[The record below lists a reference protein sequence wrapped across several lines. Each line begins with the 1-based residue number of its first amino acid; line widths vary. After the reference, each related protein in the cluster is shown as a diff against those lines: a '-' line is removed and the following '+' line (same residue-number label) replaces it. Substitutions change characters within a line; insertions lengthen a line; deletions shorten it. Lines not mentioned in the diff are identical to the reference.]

1 MRKYLSYLL
10 SLFIVPLACTQEPS
24 PYVPLRVILT
34 PSALNP
40 TRAGDPDD
48 VKLTD
53 YNLYIFNA
61 FGVLEERVYVPAR
74 SLKLVNGR
82 AEYRTTLLKDVP
94 YTILAAANLGYELP
108 FRSLEEARSYRYHL
122 AYPDEFTQGIPLVAF
137 DQLATVNDDG
147 VLEVPLERLM
157 ARVELSVDRSRLRS
171 DIQFKVTDVRVGAC
185 PSSARLI
192 GPSRVSGKQE
202 TFAVGYG
209 KSGNQVSALN
219 EGSTGNLSRSVSVY
233 LLENCQGDLLDNV
246 LTDSGKVFTDGRYE
260 EICSYIELKAEYH
273 SPQRNT
279 RVGESLIYRF
289 YLGENRN
296 NFDVRRNTWYRIT
309 VQPTGDGLSEE
320 SWRVD
325 QGGME

>member
-1 MRKYLSYLL
+1 MRKYLSFLFLL
-10 SLFIVPLACTQEPS
+10 LIVPVACTQEPS

-34 PSALNP
+34 ASALNP

-61 FGVLEERVYVPAR
+61 FGELEERVYVPAR
-74 SLKLVNGR
+74 SLRLVSGR
-82 AEYRTTLLKDVP
+82 VEYRTTLLKDVP

-108 FRSLEEARSYRYHL
+108 FRSLEEAREFRYHL
-122 AYPDEFTQGIPLVAF
+122 AYPDEFTQGIPMVAF
-137 DQLATVNDDG
+137 VREITVGEDG

-157 ARVELSVDRSRLRS
+157 ARVELSIDRSKLHS
-171 DIQFKVTDVRVGAC
+171 DIRFKVTEVRVGAC
-185 PSSARLI
+185 PSSARII

-202 TFAVGYG
+202 TFNIGYG
-209 KSGNQVSALN
+209 KTGNQVSALN
-219 EGSTGNLSRSVSVY
+219 QSADGNLSRSVSVY

-246 LTDSGKVFTDGRYE
+246 LTDSGKVFADGRYE

-296 NFDVRRNTWYRIT
+296 NFDVRRNSWYRIT
-309 VQPTGDGLSEE
+309 VQPSGDGLSEE
-320 SWRVD
+320 SWRVN
-325 QGGME
+325 QGGLD

>member
-10 SLFIVPLACTQEPS
+10 LLLIVPVACTQESS

-34 PSALNP
+34 PSALTP

-48 VKLTD
+48 VKITD
-53 YNLYIFNA
+53 FNLYIFNA

-74 SLKLVNGR
+74 SLRLVNGR
-82 AEYRTTLLKDVP
+82 VEYPTTLLKDVP
-94 YTILAAANLGYELP
+94 YTVLAAANLGFELP

-122 AYPDEFTQGIPLVAF
+122 AYPDEFTQGIPMVAF
-137 DQLATVNDDG
+137 VQEVTVGDDG

-157 ARVELSVDRSRLRS
+157 ARVELAIDRSRLHS
-171 DIQFKVTDVRVGAC
+171 DIQFRVTDVQVGAC
-185 PSSARLI
+185 PSSARII

-202 TFAVGYG
+202 TFTIGYG
-209 KSGNQVSALN
+209 KTGNQVSALN
-219 EGSTGNLSRSVSVY
+219 ESVDGKLSRSVSVY

-246 LTDSGKVFTDGRYE
+246 LTDSGKVFMDGRYE
-260 EICSYIELKAEYH
+260 EICSYIQIKAEYH
-273 SPQRNT
+273 SPEHST

-296 NFDVRRNTWYRIT
+296 NFDVRRNSWYRIT